1 MTKKECLSMTID
13 EIRAAYREWLT
24 KNTNRG
30 KKSIDTTISD
40 ALYLWNHGYKD
51 DTFWDILFSNNFET
65 EAKAALKDALKASKS
80 TKTLNEN
87 VDAYFWSLKRF
98 REFILEKD
106 NQITYLSEAIAALK
120 DLGGKGTQKQI
131 GDTIEDRKKLPSLG
145 QKNWRR
151 VLAGT
156 LQRNTNDH
164 TTDDNKYPKLPD
176 EKVIFLYRDGVWILK
191 DYDETAATEVPDSV
205 VEEGGNTYGEAD
217 FERDVFCEQG
227 TFQRLRSLLLH
238 RQNMILQGAPGV
250 GKTYMAKRLAYAIMG
265 KKDENKVGMI
275 QFHQSYSYED
285 FVYGYKPNADGFAA
299 RAGIFY
305 KFCERAKQAP
315 DEKFFFIID
324 EINRGN
330 MSKIFGELMMLLEK
344 EYRGEENRMIL
355 PIDIEDPFFYVPEN
369 VYIIGMMNTADRSL
383 AMMDY
388 ALRRRFAFVDVKPAF
403 ETYAFKEYQKQV
415 DDKTFNDVVAQIVK
429 LNQNI
434 SKDDALGAEFS
445 IGHSYFCKSY
455 EQLQELKQQDDGV
468 KNWIKMVVEYD
479 IIPMIKEYWFDNK
492 SVADEEIKALRD
504 CIEQ

>member
-13 EIRAAYREWLT
+13 EIRDAYREWLT
-24 KNTNRG
+24 KNTKRG

-40 ALYLWNHGYKD
+40 ALYLWNHGYTD
-51 DTFWDILFSNNFET
+51 DDFWNILFSNNFET
-65 EAKAALKDALKASKS
+65 EARAALKDALKASKS

-98 REFILEKD
+98 HDVILEL
-106 NQITYLSEAIAALK
+106 NNRITYLSEAIAALK

-131 GDTIEDRKKLPSLG
+131 GDTIEDRKKLPYLG
-145 QKNWRR
+145 NQTWRR
-151 VLAGT
+151 SLART
-156 LQRNTNDH
+156 LQCHTNDH

-205 VEEGGNTYGEAD
+205 VEEGGNTYGEVE

-250 GKTYMAKRLAYAIMG
+250 GKTYMAKRLAYAMMG

-285 FVYGYKPNADGFAA
+285 FIYGYKPNADGFAA

-305 KFCERAKQAP
+305 KFCERAKKEP

-355 PIDIEDPFFYVPEN
+355 PIDIEDSFFYVPEN

-388 ALRRRFAFVDVKPAF
+388 ALRRRFAFVDVMPAF
-403 ETYAFKEYQKQV
+403 ETDAFKAYQKQV
-415 DDKTFNDVVAQIVK
+415 DDKAFDAVIEQIIK
-429 LNQNI
+429 LNKNI

-455 EQLQELKQQDDGV
+455 EQLQELKQQNDGV
-468 KNWIKMVVEYD
+468 KNWINMVVEYD

-492 SVADEEIKALRD
+492 SVADAEIKALRD